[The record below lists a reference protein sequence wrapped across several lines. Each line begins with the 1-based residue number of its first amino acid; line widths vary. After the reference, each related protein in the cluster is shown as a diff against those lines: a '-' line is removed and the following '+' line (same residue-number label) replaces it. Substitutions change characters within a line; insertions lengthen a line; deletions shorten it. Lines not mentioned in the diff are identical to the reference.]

1 MPSYPSHDDRQRTK
15 NEGAKEKGQGA
26 ENEIRVTARPG
37 SRGYITYALALLR
50 GEEGKPKY
58 DSVKISA
65 MGAAIRSAV
74 GVAEVLKRRVAGL
87 HQTTEIS
94 SEVIHDTYEGNDDKT
109 EKKEVERKV
118 STILITLSLKP
129 LDVNHIGYQA
139 PLPES
144 EVKEEE
150 ERSQISRGRG
160 GGGGSRA
167 GGRGAGRGGGSRG
180 GGRGAAGSRGR
191 GRGRGRGG
199 TGGGAH
205 GSQRDGSDLGEGN

>member
-1 MPSYPSHDDRQRTK
+1 MPSYPPRDEYRRVRK

-94 SEVIHDTYEGNDDKT
+94 SEVIHDEYEGIG
-109 EKKEVERKV
+109 EKKDKMEVERKV

-150 ERSQISRGRG
+150 ERDPVERRRG
-160 GGGGSRA
+160 GR
-167 GGRGAGRGGGSRG
+167 GGRGAGRGGSRG
-180 GGRGAAGSRGR
+180 
-191 GRGRGRGG
+191 GRGRGG
-199 TGGGAH
+199 NDRRGGGN
-205 GSQRDGSDLGEGN
+205 EE